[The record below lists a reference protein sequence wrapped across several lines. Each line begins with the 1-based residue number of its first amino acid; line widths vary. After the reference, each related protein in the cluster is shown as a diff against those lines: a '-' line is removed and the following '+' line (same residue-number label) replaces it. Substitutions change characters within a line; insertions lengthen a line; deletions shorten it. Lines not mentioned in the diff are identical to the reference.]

1 MDINYFK
8 EFAVLA
14 ETKNYWEAAERL
26 FMNQSTLSKH
36 IKAMENELG
45 VPLFQRT
52 TRKVELTE
60 YGTSFLPYAQS
71 ITRTQFDY
79 SSMLLQM
86 KNCSQSLV
94 TIGSIPVMAQ
104 YRITRLLL
112 EHQKKCPEFHFKVV
126 EDDPKNLRSLLL
138 DQKCQLIFLREARH
152 STEEIFETEE
162 GIVHIP
168 YIIDQLVALLP
179 SHHPLADKQELTL
192 RDLQNEK
199 FCFLK
204 ESSMIY
210 DLCRSACQEAGFIP
224 NIVFDSH
231 RLDSIFDMVAYG
243 NCIAL
248 LMDQHVKC
256 PPNSAPQEPEELPF
270 RVVKITP
277 AVSTQISLCY
287 LKTAPLS
294 KSAWE
299 FIESFSAVHR

>member
-8 EFAVLA
+8 EFVVLA

-36 IKAMENELG
+36 IKAMEKELD

-60 YGTSFLPYAQS
+60 FGRSFLPYARS

-79 SSMLLQM
+79 SAMLLQK
-86 KNCSQSLV
+86 KNHSKSHV
-94 TIGSIPVMAQ
+94 TIGSIPVMSQ
-104 YRITRLLL
+104 YQITRLLL
-112 EHQKKCPEFHFKVV
+112 DYQKICPEFHFKII
-126 EDDPKNLRSLLL
+126 EDDPKNLKSLLL
-138 DQKCQLIFLREARH
+138 GQKCELAFLRETRH
-152 STEEIFETEE
+152 SAEEIIETED

-168 YIIDQLVALLP
+168 YITDRLVALLP
-179 SHHPLADKQELTL
+179 SRHSLAEKQELTL

-231 RLDSIFDMVAYG
+231 RLDSLFDMVAYG

-248 LMDQHVKC
+248 LMNQHVKQ
-256 PPNSAPQEPEELPF
+256 PPNSVPQAPEVLPF
-270 RVVKITP
+270 RMVKITP
-277 AVSTQISLCY
+277 AVCTQISLCY
-287 LKTAPLS
+287 LNTVSLS
-294 KSAWE
+294 KSAEE
-299 FIESFSAVHR
+299 FIEYFQSVT